1 MDIQELLHSIGV
13 SVQNAHAAIEEHTT
27 RDFINHYFEA
37 VQNDGSIDSFA
48 PKMIKIEL
56 PKCNGMEAKTV
67 YAPLASL
74 VPHTSLHMDSFR
86 VKLNMKVLSDAAGRF
101 EVNTFDANTIA
112 DNSQAGELEI
122 TYKCTDTPEGIARI
136 DTQLSNLL

>member
-48 PKMIKIEL
+48 PKMIKI
-56 PKCNGMEAKTV
+56 
-67 YAPLASL
+67 
-74 VPHTSLHMDSFR
+74 
-86 VKLNMKVLSDAAGRF
+86 
-101 EVNTFDANTIA
+101 
-112 DNSQAGELEI
+112 
-122 TYKCTDTPEGIARI
+122 
-136 DTQLSNLL
+136 

>member
-1 MDIQELLHSIGV
+1 MDIQELLHGIGV

-37 VQNDGSIDSFA
+37 VQSGESIDSFA

-74 VPHTSLHMDSFR
+74 VPHTSLHMDSVR
-86 VKLNMKVLSDAAGRF
+86 VKLNMKVLSDAADRF
-101 EVNTFDANTIA
+101 EVSTSDADPVT

-122 TYKCTDTPEGIARI
+122 TYKCTDSPEGMARI

>member
-1 MDIQELLHSIGV
+1 
-13 SVQNAHAAIEEHTT
+13 
-27 RDFINHYFEA
+27 
-37 VQNDGSIDSFA
+37 
-48 PKMIKIEL
+48 
-56 PKCNGMEAKTV
+56 
-67 YAPLASL
+67 
-74 VPHTSLHMDSFR
+74 
-86 VKLNMKVLSDAAGRF
+86 MKVLSDAAGRF